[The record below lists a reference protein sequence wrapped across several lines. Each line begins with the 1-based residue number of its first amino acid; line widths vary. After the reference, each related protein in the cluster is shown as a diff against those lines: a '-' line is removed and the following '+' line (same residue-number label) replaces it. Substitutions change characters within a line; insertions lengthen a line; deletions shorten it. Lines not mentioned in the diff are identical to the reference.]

1 MRRAPIGRRLL
12 VEIDLGRLGYA
23 PASVL
28 RKLLVQAGEA
38 IQSDGHDSIPDDQN
52 GFILENSGVGRKR
65 VAGTW
70 KIETLG
76 AFEQ

>member
-23 PASVL
+23 PARVL

-38 IQSDGHDSIPDDQN
+38 IQSNGHDSIPDDQK
-52 GFILENSGVGRKR
+52 GFILENSEIGRKR

-76 AFEQ
+76 TFEL

>member
-38 IQSDGHDSIPDDQN
+38 IQSNGHDSIPDDQN
-52 GFILENSGVGRKR
+52 GFILENSEIGRKR

-76 AFEQ
+76 TFEL